1 MSTYTTY
8 SIVGQKEDVSDI
20 ITDISP
26 TDTPMVSMIKTQKVS
41 NRIYQYQTD
50 ALESAASNKAV
61 EGADASIA
69 ALTPTVMISGN
80 TQILTKAFQVSAT
93 SDATATYGRAKETAY
108 ALGRAL
114 KAIKRDLE
122 FAFVGASNAAVAGN
136 ASGPVARE
144 MASADQL
151 IASGVTKDQGSNA
164 TDALTEAKLLE
175 LGQAVFEAGGD
186 PSVFMVSPGKAQ
198 IIAGFTGASGRNR
211 NFNDAQKTL
220 TNVIDLYVSPY
231 GEYKVVLNR
240 HQMTTHAFLLDPSM
254 WRAAVLRPFTRTLL
268 AATGDS
274 QKHFCVGEYGLM
286 HMNPS
291 ASGQIT
297 GLSA

>member
-1 MSTYTTY
+1 MATYTSY
-8 SIVGQKEDVSDI
+8 DQVGIKEDVSDI

-26 TDTPMVSMIKTQKVS
+26 TDTPMVSMIKTQKVA
-41 NRIYQYQTD
+41 NRVYQYQTD
-50 ALESAASNKAV
+50 ALEAAAGNAQV
-61 EGADASIA
+61 EGADPTIA
-69 ALTPTVMISGN
+69 ALTPTTMISGN

-93 SDATATYGRAKETAY
+93 SDAVSTYGRAKETAY
-108 ALGRAL
+108 QLGRAL

-122 FAFVGASNAAVAGN
+122 FAFVGASNAAVTGN

-151 IASGVTKDQGSNA
+151 IDASTTKDAGANA

-186 PSVFMVSPGKAQ
+186 PSVFMIKPADAQ
-198 IIAGFTGASGRNR
+198 IVAGFTGASGRYR

-240 HQMTTHAFLLDPSM
+240 HQMTTHAFLLDPTM
-254 WRAAVLRPFTRTLL
+254 WRSAVLRPFSRTLL
-268 AATGDS
+268 AKTGDS
-274 QKHFCVGEYGLM
+274 EKHFVVGEYGLM
-286 HMNPS
+286 HMNPK
-291 ASGQIT
+291 ASGQIN
-297 GLSA
+297 GLS